1 MHSTS
6 NTNGMCT
13 VARHRSV
20 LGFAQIKSEVYDRFK
35 SYVICRHAGYVPLI
49 LGGRLGSSEFV
60 HKGWGESVRRHFPH
74 RGSNEEVRSLIHIK

>member
-6 NTNGMCT
+6 NANGMCT
-13 VARHRSV
+13 VERHRSA

-60 HKGWGESVRRHFPH
+60 HKGWAGVSSSAFSTPWLE
-74 RGSNEEVRSLIHIK
+74 RGSEKPYSY